1 MKFILLVSIKRLVLS
16 KRINFYGFNEI
27 YVKGQDAGQG
37 HVDHFITTK
46 CLRNVKSLQK
56 KIGGFLK
63 CLRSNYISLKKK
75 LKGPLQKCYK
85 RATKPLHYVITKY

>member
-16 KRINFYGFNEI
+16 KKRNFYEFIEF

-63 CLRSNYISLKKK
+63 CLRSNYISLKKS
-75 LKGPLQKCYK
+75 LKVHYK
-85 RATKPLHYVITKY
+85 SVTKEQQNHYITITKY

>member
-16 KRINFYGFNEI
+16 KKRNFYEFIEF

-56 KIGGFLK
+56 KLEGS
-63 CLRSNYISLKKK
+63 SNVYVQITYHLKK
-75 LKGPLQKCYK
+75 
-85 RATKPLHYVITKY
+85 A